1 MKGREL
7 MLSGSFFGREKTCR
21 GKAVIDRRTKRL
33 LSRILPGEIA
43 VINHRD
49 LDEVAAEGLV
59 RKRVK
64 AVINASP
71 TLSGEYPAAG
81 ATRLV
86 EAGIPILDRVGEKV
100 LKELREGEPIEL
112 KGESLLRMKDGC
124 WEEMAKGELLDAI
137 RLEEQLSRARDRL
150 EERLK
155 PFIRNTLRYAGQEES
170 FVTTRLD
177 VPTLRVPLRGKD
189 VVVVVRGAGYRED
202 LTAIRS
208 YIREVDPV
216 LIGVD
221 GGADALLERG
231 WTPDLIVGDMDSVS
245 DQALLSG
252 AEIIVHAYPDGHS
265 PGQKR
270 VESLG
275 LAPHVLP
282 AAGTSEDLA
291 MLMAFEE
298 GAELIV
304 AVGSHSHMIDFLEKG
319 RKGMAST
326 ILVRMK
332 VGTRLVDAK
341 GVSRL
346 YQKDV
351 RAREIAWL
359 GAAALFPLV
368 SFALVNPKFLHLFRL
383 FWLYLRILFP

>member
-1 MKGREL
+1 